1 MVMRNLW
8 SGALLGTPNPH
19 HRGEFMGQD
28 VGPSLNQVQP
38 RRGTSKSPTG
48 LSTVVK
54 AQQSFVVDSPAVN
67 NEQLC
72 LRHSISG
79 SDDITAHSI

>member
-1 MVMRNLW
+1 MRNLW

-28 VGPSLNQVQP
+28 AGTPLKQVQP
-38 RRGTSKSPTG
+38 RRGTSTSPTG

-54 AQQSFVVDSPAVN
+54 AQQSFVVEAPAVSS
-67 NEQLC
+67 EQVC

-79 SDDITAHSI
+79 SDDIAAHCI